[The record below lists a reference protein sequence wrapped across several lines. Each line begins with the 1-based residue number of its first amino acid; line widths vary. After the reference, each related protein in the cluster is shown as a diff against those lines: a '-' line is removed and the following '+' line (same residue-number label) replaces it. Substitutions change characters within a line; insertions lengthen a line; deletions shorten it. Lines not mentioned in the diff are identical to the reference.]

1 MDASDVM
8 KLNKNKTIFYNLST
22 TVSTITLLSLFNQPV
37 QTQAIYN
44 FPNYQVRQS
53 YFSGKYDVANP
64 STININPS

>member
-8 KLNKNKTIFYNLST
+8 KSNKNKTVYYNLST
-22 TVSTITLLSLFNQPV
+22 TISTITLLSVFNQPV
-37 QTQAIYN
+37 QTQAVYS

-53 YFSGKYDVANP
+53 YFSGKYNVENP

>member
-8 KLNKNKTIFYNLST
+8 KLNKNKTVYYNLST
-22 TVSTITLLSLFNQPV
+22 TVSTITLASVFGQAV
-37 QTQAIYN
+37 QTQAVYS

-64 STININPS
+64 STININAS